1 MAKVHE
7 GYIVYSKSRSG
18 YNWGSFYSFDTES
31 LLSWFD
37 KEMID
42 GNKDLVSIQPATATT
57 IKRNEI
63 PRGEHDKRIWITK
76 VKREG
81 TNMESIAVY
90 QQNGIVYKVEPKE
103 RPLNKVEKDINKR
116 LNNACNHRKNTDRFM
131 CLVQAFYGGMRKQM
145 TQELLLADRGTGGHD
160 EYDKQ
165 AYFIMKNSYS
175 CSSYSLYKKVTKT
188 MVAQLDMAHSLAS
201 KVLGYAVVPKTF
213 DGTFGEYILVNRRIK
228 THWDNASINSTPEE
242 RISIQQA
249 FQEIDKYNEENKS
262 TIPLI
267 PVEVKLTEK
276 CGESLTKFVED
287 DCDLL
292 LVRNYNTTTHKELA
306 GTKHFIKTFA
316 LHGWTNTYLI
326 LFGGK
331 DIKNLETM
339 FGDNQE
345 GLIELLKSQ
354 KEV

>member
-7 GYIVYSKSRSG
+7 GYIVCSKSRSE
-18 YNWGSFYSFDTES
+18 YVWESFYPFDVES
-31 LLSWFD
+31 LLSWCD
-37 KEMID
+37 KELIN

-57 IKRNEI
+57 VKRNEI
-63 PRGEHDKRIWITK
+63 PRGEHDKSIWITK

-81 TNMESIAVY
+81 TSMDPIASY

-103 RPLNKVEKDINKR
+103 RPLNKIETDINKR
-116 LNNACNHRKNTDRFM
+116 LNNARNYRKNADRFM
-131 CLVQAFYGGMRKQM
+131 CLVQAFYGSMRKQI
-145 TQELLLADRGTGGHD
+145 TQEFLLADRGTGGHD

-165 AYFIMKNSYS
+165 AYFIMTSSYS
-175 CSSYSLYKKVTKT
+175 CSSYSQYKKVIET
-188 MVAQLDMAHSLAS
+188 MVAQLDMAHSLAG
-201 KVLGYAVVPKTF
+201 KVLGYAVVPKAF
-213 DGTFGEYILVNRRIK
+213 DGTFGEYILAHRRIK
-228 THWDNASINSTPEE
+228 THWDNSSINSIPEE

-262 TIPLI
+262 VIPLI
-267 PVEVKLTEK
+267 PLEVKLTEK
-276 CGESLTKFVED
+276 CGDSLTKFVED

-292 LVRNYNTTTHKELA
+292 LVRDYHATTHRELA
-306 GTKHFIKTFA
+306 GTKHFIKTFT
-316 LHGWTNTYLI
+316 LHGWTSAYLI

-345 GLIELLKSQ
+345 GLIKLLKSQ